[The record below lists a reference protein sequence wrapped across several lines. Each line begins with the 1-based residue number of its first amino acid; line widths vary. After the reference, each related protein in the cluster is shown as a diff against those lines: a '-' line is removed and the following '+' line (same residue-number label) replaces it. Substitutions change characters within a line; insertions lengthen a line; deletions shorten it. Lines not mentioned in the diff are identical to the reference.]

1 MVIHMLKC
9 HSSFFQEFTT
19 LTTYSL
25 EIVKSLPTW
34 TNTFRLPM
42 HLLSQFVETLTH
54 LIQLLPVSFDVMTL
68 CFEIINLIASG
79 FFG

>member
-1 MVIHMLKC
+1 MLKYY
-9 HSSFFQEFTT
+9 SSFFQEFMT

-25 EIVKSLPTW
+25 EIVKSLPAW

-42 HLLSQFVETLTH
+42 HLLSQFVETLTR
-54 LIQLLPVSFDVMTL
+54 LTQLLPVSFNVIEL
-68 CFEIINLIASG
+68 CFEIINLVASG